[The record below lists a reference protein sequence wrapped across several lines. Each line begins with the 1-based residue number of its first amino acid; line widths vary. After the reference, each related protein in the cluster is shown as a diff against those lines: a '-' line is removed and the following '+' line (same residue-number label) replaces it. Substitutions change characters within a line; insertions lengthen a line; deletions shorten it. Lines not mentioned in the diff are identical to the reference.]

1 MSESIISIY
10 QIPDLHTQK
19 LKCPF
24 YMYVWWQDDKC
35 IYIQIAAFQEKKR
48 TNRSQ
53 CVNKVQSIEIERNVI
68 QEFG

>member
-35 IYIQIAAFQEKKR
+35 IYIQIAAFQEKKEQ
-48 TNRSQ
+48 TSY
-53 CVNKVQSIEIERNVI
+53 NVLTK
-68 QEFG
+68 FRA